1 MKFNINKL
9 LAVLAVASLGVAC
22 NKEQLQDEIPS
33 SGNGTVQVVVTIDN
47 EAVKSFS
54 DVEGIQWEV
63 GDQIK
68 YGTYISAA
76 LTAEQI
82 TNNGYTA
89 SFTFSDELIQ
99 TDRVGWFC
107 STKCHPQNDTQV
119 EFTLGVDNGNVFT
132 QDEAGKMNS
141 RYLFLHSGTGLV
153 NIVKDKVPVVT
164 MEIAGSIFRVIPYT
178 TTYNDEKILSVK
190 LSSNTKLVGT
200 VTYDRGVN
208 SYTGVTEQNGA
219 GWKAYDFVKAN
230 LGTPFSL
237 KGVTS
242 AETSKGIYFAVAATP
257 AGKPLDGYKYEVETD
272 KANYVF
278 DAMSTELAVGNNVV
292 KNVYLNLDKAT
303 SRVEG
308 ETGLL
313 KYDGAL
319 TRTTIPAAG
328 VLNHDA
334 GYWEAY
340 TSTDGGDD
348 SWTKRINAENAAFY
362 SSVKFSYADVATGKP
377 VDWISVVYGGN
388 NLCHWMV
395 TAQENTGEER
405 SVKVTATY
413 SDVKGYVIQEES
425 KTKELII
432 KQAAAGSNKKLTF
445 FGEIGDTTIDAVKV
459 ENKDLGYCA
468 IDVDGVHAEDWN
480 GNSHNEAELYG
491 SVTITP
497 YVLGT
502 GVGAGATVADWLT
515 VGYGKDSEGKINST
529 HIFVTAQDNTGD
541 ERKSL
546 VYCVYNAPEGYEF
559 EGGKR
564 KVERQFIVTQ
574 KSGLTVEAAFT
585 GFPTEAVAA
594 AGATVTGKLNLT
606 INGKNQTDV
615 AAAIST
621 YGLSLSADKGA
632 SASVDADG
640 TVTVVIPKNPYNNG
654 GITYTVS
661 LKKKDG
667 SVAAKVEIAQATG
680 EGEAVTPS
688 HTFEYTIFN
697 NKEDG
702 SKDTGFGKAAGS
714 VGDYYRIENVTI
726 DGTKY
731 NPGDDL
737 KNLVANTELM
747 AELKAK
753 IFSFGEITEEDVQVP
768 SSDPLTTDPESFV
781 ELQAWTDG
789 GAAIYFRI
797 VFLNAN
803 TTGFRRTFK
812 IITKDPAGTVTST
825 IVYFQNS

>member
-33 SGNGTVQVVVTIDN
+33 SGNGTVQVVVSIDN
-47 EAVKSFS
+47 GTRSFS
-54 DVEGIQWEV
+54 DAEGVKWEV
-63 GDQIK
+63 DDQIK
-68 YGTYISAA
+68 FAGGVKLTSEP
-76 LTAEQI
+76 LTADQI
-82 TNNGYTA
+82 TENGYKA
-89 SFTFSDELIQ
+89 SFTFDKSLIAENI
-99 TDRVGWFC
+99 TGWFY
-107 STKCHPQNDTQV
+107 STKCHPTNDTEV
-119 EFTLGVDNGNVFT
+119 EFTLGTDNGNLFT
-132 QDEAGKMNS
+132 QAEAGQMNS

-153 NIVKDKVPVVT
+153 NITKGVVPEVN
-164 MEIAGSIFRVIPYT
+164 MEIAGTIFRVIPYT
-178 TTYNDEKILSVK
+178 TTYNDEQILSVK

-200 VTYDRGVN
+200 VSYDRGAGTYRGVN
-208 SYTGVTEQNGA
+208 DINLKSYN
-219 GWKAYDFVKAN
+219 FVKAN

-237 KGVTS
+237 QGITS

-272 KANYVF
+272 KAKYVF
-278 DAMSTELAVGNNVV
+278 DAMIEKLAVRNNFV

-308 ETGLL
+308 
-313 KYDGAL
+313 
-319 TRTTIPAAG
+319 
-328 VLNHDA
+328 
-334 GYWEAY
+334 
-340 TSTDGGDD
+340 
-348 SWTKRINAENAAFY
+348 
-362 SSVKFSYADVATGKP
+362 
-377 VDWISVVYGGN
+377 
-388 NLCHWMV
+388 
-395 TAQENTGEER
+395 
-405 SVKVTATY
+405 
-413 SDVKGYVIQEES
+413 
-425 KTKELII
+425 
-432 KQAAAGSNKKLTF
+432 AGSNKPLTF
-445 FGEIGDTTIDAVKV
+445 SGGIGDTTIEAVGV
-459 ENKDLGYCA
+459 ENKSLGYCV
-468 IDVDGVHAEDWN
+468 IDVNGVHAEDWS

-559 EGGKR
+559 EGGQKEVY
-564 KVERQFIVTQ
+564 KQFIVTQ
-574 KSGLTVEAAFT
+574 KAGLTVEAAFS

-594 AGATVTGKLNLT
+594 AGATVSGKLNLV
-606 INGKNQTDV
+606 INGENQTDV
-615 AAAIST
+615 TTAIST
-621 YGLSLSADKGA
+621 YGLSLSANKGA
-632 SASVDADG
+632 SASVAADG

-688 HTFEYTIFN
+688 HTFGYTIFN
-697 NKEDG
+697 NAENG
-702 SKDTGFGKAAGS
+702 SKSTGFGNAAGS
-714 VGDYYRIENVTI
+714 VGDWYRIENVTI

-737 KNLVANTELM
+737 NNLVANTELM

-753 IFSFGEITEEDVQVP
+753 IFSFGEITKEDVQVP
-768 SSDPLTTDPESFV
+768 GSDPLTTNPESFV
-781 ELQAWTDG
+781 ELQAWTNG

-803 TTGFRRTFK
+803 TTGVRRTFK
-812 IITKDPAGTVTST
+812 IITKDPEGAVTST

>member
-33 SGNGTVQVVVTIDN
+33 SGNGTVQVVVSIDN
-47 EAVKSFS
+47 GTRSFS
-54 DVEGIQWEV
+54 DAEGVKWEV

-68 YGTYISAA
+68 YAGGVE
-76 LTAEQI
+76 LTSEPLTDEQI
-82 TNNGYTA
+82 TENGYKA
-89 SFTFSDELIQ
+89 SFTFNKSLIEA
-99 TDRVGWFC
+99 DRTGWFC
-107 STKCHPQNDTQV
+107 STKCHPTNYTEV
-119 EFTLGVDNGNVFT
+119 EFTLGTDNGNLFT
-132 QDEAGKMNS
+132 QAEAGQMNS
-141 RYLFLHSGTGLV
+141 RYLFLHSGTESV
-153 NIVKDKVPVVT
+153 SITKDVVPEVK
-164 MEIAGSIFRVIPYT
+164 MEIAGTIFRVIPYT
-178 TTYNDEKILSVK
+178 TKYNGEQILSVK
-190 LSSNTKLVGT
+190 LSSNTNLVGT
-200 VTYDRGVN
+200 VSYDRGGKT
-208 SYTGVTEQNGA
+208 YTGVTELNGGN
-219 GWKAYDFVKAN
+219 GWKSYNFVKAN

-237 KGVTS
+237 EGITS

-257 AGKPLDGYKYEVETD
+257 EDKPLDGYKYEVETD
-272 KANYVF
+272 KAKYVF
-278 DAMSTELAVGNNVV
+278 DAMSTKLAVCNNVV

-308 ETGLL
+308 
-313 KYDGAL
+313 
-319 TRTTIPAAG
+319 
-328 VLNHDA
+328 
-334 GYWEAY
+334 
-340 TSTDGGDD
+340 
-348 SWTKRINAENAAFY
+348 
-362 SSVKFSYADVATGKP
+362 
-377 VDWISVVYGGN
+377 
-388 NLCHWMV
+388 
-395 TAQENTGEER
+395 
-405 SVKVTATY
+405 
-413 SDVKGYVIQEES
+413 
-425 KTKELII
+425 
-432 KQAAAGSNKKLTF
+432 AGSNKPLTF
-445 FGEIGDTTIDAVKV
+445 FGGIGDTTIDAVKV

-468 IDVDGVHAEDWN
+468 IAVDGVHAEDWS

-497 YVLGT
+497 YVSGT
-502 GVGAGATVADWLT
+502 GVGASATVADWLT
-515 VGYGKDSEGKINST
+515 VGYGKDSEGKFNST
-529 HIFVTAQDNTGD
+529 HIFVTAQDNTGA

-564 KVERQFIVTQ
+564 QVYKQFFVTQ
-574 KSGLTVEAAFT
+574 KSGLTVEAAFS
-585 GFPTEAVAA
+585 GFPIEAVAA

-606 INGKNQTDV
+606 INGVNQTDV
-615 AAAIST
+615 AAAIRT
-621 YGLSLSADKGA
+621 YGLNLSADKGA

-661 LKKKDG
+661 LKKKGG

-688 HTFEYTIFN
+688 HTFGYKIFN
-697 NKEDG
+697 NAENG
-702 SKDTGFGKAAGS
+702 SKNTGFGNAAGS
-714 VGDYYRIENVTI
+714 VGDWYRIENVTI

-753 IFSFGEITEEDVQVP
+753 IFSFGEISAEDVQVP
-768 SSDPLTTDPESFV
+768 ASDPLTTNPESFV
-781 ELQAWTDG
+781 ELQAGENG

-803 TTGFRRTFK
+803 TTGVRRTFK
-812 IITKDPAGTVTST
+812 IITKDPEGAVTSK

>member
-33 SGNGTVQVVVTIDN
+33 SGNGTVQVVVSIDN
-47 EAVKSFS
+47 GTRSFS
-54 DVEGIQWEV
+54 DAEGVKWEV

-68 YGTYISAA
+68 YAGGVELTSEP
-76 LTAEQI
+76 LTADQI
-82 TNNGYTA
+82 TENGYKA
-89 SFTFSDELIQ
+89 SFTFDKSLIAENI
-99 TDRVGWFC
+99 TGWFY
-107 STKCHPQNDTQV
+107 STKCHPTNDTEV
-119 EFTLGVDNGNVFT
+119 EFTLGTDNGNLFT
-132 QDEAGKMNS
+132 QAEAGQMNS

-153 NIVKDKVPVVT
+153 NITKGVVPEVN
-164 MEIAGSIFRVIPYT
+164 MEIAGTIFRVIPYT
-178 TTYNDEKILSVK
+178 TTHNDEQIRSVK

-200 VTYDRGVN
+200 VSYDRDRGTYMGVN
-208 SYTGVTEQNGA
+208 DINWKSYN
-219 GWKAYDFVKAN
+219 FVKAN

-237 KGVTS
+237 EGITS

-272 KANYVF
+272 KAKYVF
-278 DAMSTELAVGNNVV
+278 DAMIEKLAVRNNFV

-308 ETGLL
+308 
-313 KYDGAL
+313 
-319 TRTTIPAAG
+319 
-328 VLNHDA
+328 
-334 GYWEAY
+334 
-340 TSTDGGDD
+340 
-348 SWTKRINAENAAFY
+348 
-362 SSVKFSYADVATGKP
+362 
-377 VDWISVVYGGN
+377 
-388 NLCHWMV
+388 
-395 TAQENTGEER
+395 
-405 SVKVTATY
+405 
-413 SDVKGYVIQEES
+413 
-425 KTKELII
+425 
-432 KQAAAGSNKKLTF
+432 AGSNKPLTF
-445 FGEIGDTTIDAVKV
+445 SGGIGDTTIEAVGV
-459 ENKDLGYCA
+459 ENKSLGYCV
-468 IDVDGVHAEDWN
+468 IDVNGVHAEDWS

-559 EGGKR
+559 EGGQKEVY
-564 KVERQFIVTQ
+564 KQFIVTQ
-574 KSGLTVEAAFT
+574 KAGLTVEAAFS

-594 AGATVTGKLNLT
+594 AGATVSGKLNLV
-606 INGKNQTDV
+606 INGENQTDV
-615 AAAIST
+615 TTAIST
-621 YGLSLSADKGA
+621 YGLSLSANKGA
-632 SASVDADG
+632 SASVAADG

-688 HTFEYTIFN
+688 HTFGYTIFN
-697 NKEDG
+697 NAENG
-702 SKDTGFGKAAGS
+702 SKSTGFGNAAGS
-714 VGDYYRIENVTI
+714 VGDWYRIENVTI

-737 KNLVANTELM
+737 NNLVANTELM

-753 IFSFGEITEEDVQVP
+753 IFSFGEITKEDVQVP
-768 SSDPLTTDPESFV
+768 GSDPLTTNPESFV
-781 ELQAWTDG
+781 ELQAWTNG

-803 TTGFRRTFK
+803 TTGVRRTFK
-812 IITKDPAGTVTST
+812 IITKDPEGAVTST

>member
-1 MKFNINKL
+1 MKFKINKL

-33 SGNGTVQVVVTIDN
+33 SGNGTVEVVVTIDN

-89 SFTFSDELIQ
+89 SFTFSDELIHA
-99 TDRVGWFC
+99 DRVGWFC
-107 STKCHPQNDTQV
+107 STKCHPQNDIQV

-153 NIVKDKVPVVT
+153 NIVKDQVPVVT

-242 AETSKGIYFAVAATP
+242 AETSKGIYLAVAATP
-257 AGKPLDGYKYEVETD
+257 ADAPLDGYKYEIETD

-278 DAMSTELAVGNNVV
+278 SAMDKTLAVGNNAV
-292 KNVYLNLDKAT
+292 KNVFLNLDKAE
-303 SRVEG
+303 RVAES
-308 ETGLL
+308 GLL
-313 KYDGAL
+313 KYGGAL
-319 TRTTIPAAG
+319 NLTSIPAAG
-328 VLNHDA
+328 CTDQDA
-334 GYWEAY
+334 GYWEAS
-340 TSTDGGDD
+340 TSTDGGTT
-348 SWTKRINAENAAFY
+348 WTKRINSENSAFY
-362 SSVKFSYADVATGKP
+362 SNVQFSYADAKTGEP
-377 VDWISVVYGGN
+377 VHWISVVYGGGD
-388 NLCHWMV
+388 LCHWRV

-405 SVKVTATY
+405 SVIVTATY
-413 SDVKGYVIQEES
+413 SDVKGYVIQEEKY

-432 KQAAAGSNKKLTF
+432 TQAAVGSNKKLTF

-459 ENKDLGYCA
+459 ENKDLGYRA
-468 IDVDGVHAEDWN
+468 IDVDGVHAEDWK

-497 YVLGT
+497 YVDRT
-502 GVGAGATVADWLT
+502 GVGASATVADWLT

-559 EGGKR
+559 EGGQKEVY
-564 KVERQFIVTQ
+564 KQFIVTQ
-574 KSGLTVEAAFT
+574 KSGLTVEAAFS

-594 AGATVTGKLNLT
+594 DGATVTGKLNLT
-606 INGKNQTDV
+606 INGENQADV
-615 AAAIST
+615 TTAIST
-621 YGLSLSADKGA
+621 YGLILSADKGA

-688 HTFEYTIFN
+688 HTFEYNIFN

-702 SKDTGFGKAAGS
+702 SKNTGFGKDAGS

-737 KNLVANTELM
+737 NNLVANTELM

-753 IFSFGEITEEDVQVP
+753 IFSFGEITKEDVQVP
-768 SSDPLTTDPESFV
+768 GSDPLTTNPESFV
-781 ELQAWTDG
+781 ELQAWTNG

-803 TTGFRRTFK
+803 TTGVRRTFK
-812 IITKDPAGTVTST
+812 IITKDPEGAVTST

>member
-99 TDRVGWFC
+99 ADRVGWFC

-153 NIVKDKVPVVT
+153 NIVKDQVPVVT

-242 AETSKGIYFAVAATP
+242 AETSKGIYLAVAATP
-257 AGKPLDGYKYEVETD
+257 SGKPLDGYKYEVETD

-278 DAMSTELAVGNNVV
+278 DAMSTPLAVGNNVV

-319 TRTTIPAAG
+319 TLNTIPAAG
-328 VLNHDA
+328 ASNLDA
-334 GYWEAY
+334 GYWQAY
-340 TSTDGGDD
+340 TSTDEG
-348 SWTKRINAENAAFY
+348 SPWTKRINAENAAFY
-362 SSVKFSYADVATGKP
+362 SSVQFSYADATTGIP
-377 VDWISVVYGGN
+377 VDWISVVYGAGD
-388 NLCHWMV
+388 LCHWMV
-395 TAQENTGEER
+395 TAKENTGKER

-413 SDVKGYVIQEES
+413 SDVKGYKIIEGS
-425 KTKELII
+425 KTKEWTFT
-432 KQAAAGSNKKLTF
+432 QTAAGGKK
-445 FGEIGDTTIDAVKV
+445 IV
-459 ENKDLGYCA
+459 EYA
-468 IDVDGVHAEDWN
+468 
-480 GNSHNEAELYG
+480 
-491 SVTITP
+491 
-497 YVLGT
+497 YVYLP
-502 GVGAGATVADWLT
+502 A
-515 VGYGKDSEGKINST
+515 S
-529 HIFVTAQDNTGD
+529 
-541 ERKSL
+541 R
-546 VYCVYNAPEGYEF
+546 EF
-559 EGGKR
+559 EGAAQNDVNVGYCLLKIDGYEKR
-564 KVERQFIVTQ
+564 DWADANSVYARSHFAYISEDHYATKNYTTDVDWLSCHYANNGTAITDCVWFVSATENNTGAPRTAYVVCVFPEDDGYQFPEPRALKITQ
-574 KSGLTVEAAFT
+574 KANTTVVAEFSE
-585 GFPTEAVAA
+585 FPTGAVVAA
-594 AGATVTGKLNLT
+594 GGTVTGKLSLT
-606 INGKNQTDV
+606 INGENQADV

-688 HTFEYTIFN
+688 HTFGYTIYN
-697 NKEDG
+697 NKADG
-702 SKDTGFGKAAGS
+702 SKDTGFGNAAGS
-714 VGDYYRIENVTI
+714 VGDWYRIENVTI

-731 NPGDDL
+731 NLGDDL

-753 IFSFGEITEEDVQVP
+753 IFSFGEITKEDVQVP

>member
-99 TDRVGWFC
+99 ADRVGWFC

-153 NIVKDKVPVVT
+153 NIVKDQVPVVT

-219 GWKAYDFVKAN
+219 GSKAYDFVKAN

-242 AETSKGIYFAVAATP
+242 AETSKGIYLAVAATP
-257 AGKPLDGYKYEVETD
+257 ADAPLDGYKYEIETD

-278 DAMSTELAVGNNVV
+278 SAMDKTLAVGNNAV
-292 KNVYLNLDKAT
+292 KNVFLNLDKAE
-303 SRVEG
+303 RVAES
-308 ETGLL
+308 GLL
-313 KYDGAL
+313 KYGGAL
-319 TRTTIPAAG
+319 NLTSIPAAG
-328 VLNHDA
+328 CTDQDA
-334 GYWEAY
+334 GYWEAS
-340 TSTDGGDD
+340 TSTDGGTT
-348 SWTKRINAENAAFY
+348 WTKRINSENSAFY
-362 SSVKFSYADVATGKP
+362 SNVQFSYADAKTGKP
-377 VDWISVVYGGN
+377 VHWISVVYGGGD
-388 NLCHWMV
+388 LCHWRV

-405 SVKVTATY
+405 SVIVTATY

-432 KQAAAGSNKKLTF
+432 TQAAAGSNKKLTF
-445 FGEIGDTTIDAVKV
+445 FGGIGDTTIEAVKV
-459 ENKDLGYCA
+459 ENKDLGFCA

-497 YVLGT
+497 YVDGT
-502 GVGAGATVADWLT
+502 GVGANATVADWLT
-515 VGYGKDSEGKINST
+515 VGYGKDSEGKFNST
-529 HIFVTAQDNTGD
+529 HIFVTAQDNTGA

-564 KVERQFIVTQ
+564 QVYKQFFVTQ
-574 KSGLTVEAAFT
+574 KSGLTVEAAFS
-585 GFPTEAVAA
+585 GFPIEAVAA
-594 AGATVTGKLNLT
+594 AGGTVTGKLNLT
-606 INGKNQTDV
+606 INGEKQADV
-615 AAAIST
+615 TTAIST
-621 YGLSLSADKGA
+621 YGLNLSADKGA

-661 LKKKDG
+661 LKKKGG

-688 HTFEYTIFN
+688 HTFGYKIFN
-697 NKEDG
+697 NAENG
-702 SKDTGFGKAAGS
+702 SKNTGFGNAAGS
-714 VGDYYRIENVTI
+714 VGDWYRIENVTI

-753 IFSFGEITEEDVQVP
+753 IFSFGEISAEDVQVP
-768 SSDPLTTDPESFV
+768 ASDPLTTNPESFV
-781 ELQAWTDG
+781 ELQAWENG

-803 TTGFRRTFK
+803 TTGVRRTFK
-812 IITKDPAGTVTST
+812 IITKDPEGAVTSK

>member
-99 TDRVGWFC
+99 ADRVGWFC

-242 AETSKGIYFAVAATP
+242 AETSKGIYLAVAATP
-257 AGKPLDGYKYEVETD
+257 SGKPLDGYKYEVETD

-278 DAMSTELAVGNNVV
+278 DAMSTPLAVGNNVV

-308 ETGLL
+308 
-313 KYDGAL
+313 
-319 TRTTIPAAG
+319 
-328 VLNHDA
+328 
-334 GYWEAY
+334 
-340 TSTDGGDD
+340 
-348 SWTKRINAENAAFY
+348 
-362 SSVKFSYADVATGKP
+362 
-377 VDWISVVYGGN
+377 
-388 NLCHWMV
+388 
-395 TAQENTGEER
+395 
-405 SVKVTATY
+405 
-413 SDVKGYVIQEES
+413 
-425 KTKELII
+425 
-432 KQAAAGSNKKLTF
+432 AGSNKPLTF
-445 FGEIGDTTIDAVKV
+445 SGGIGDTTIEAVGV
-459 ENKDLGYCA
+459 ENKDLGICA

-497 YVLGT
+497 YVDGT
-502 GVGAGATVADWLT
+502 GVGANATVADWLT
-515 VGYGKDSEGKINST
+515 VGYGKDSEGKLNST
-529 HIFVTAQDNTGD
+529 HIFVTAQDNTGA

-564 KVERQFIVTQ
+564 QVYKRFFVTQ
-574 KSGLTVEAAFT
+574 KSGLTVEAAFS
-585 GFPTEAVAA
+585 GFPIEAVAA

-606 INGKNQTDV
+606 INGVNQTDV
-615 AAAIST
+615 AAAIRT
-621 YGLSLSADKGA
+621 YGLNLSADKGA

-640 TVTVVIPKNPYNNG
+640 TVTVVIPENPYNNG

-661 LKKKDG
+661 LKKKDD

-688 HTFEYTIFN
+688 HTFEYIIFN

-702 SKDTGFGKAAGS
+702 SKDTGFGNAAGS
-714 VGDYYRIENVTI
+714 VGDWYRIENVTI

-731 NPGDDL
+731 NPGNDL

-753 IFSFGEITEEDVQVP
+753 IFSFGEITKEDVQVP
-768 SSDPLTTDPESFV
+768 GSDPLTTNPESFV

-797 VFLNAN
+797 VFLNEN
-803 TTGFRRTFK
+803 TTGVRRTFK

>member
-1 MKFNINKL
+1 MRL
-9 LAVLAVASLGVAC
+9 TS
-22 NKEQLQDEIPS
+22 EP
-33 SGNGTVQVVVTIDN
+33 
-47 EAVKSFS
+47 
-54 DVEGIQWEV
+54 
-63 GDQIK
+63 
-68 YGTYISAA
+68 

-82 TNNGYTA
+82 TENGYKA
-89 SFTFSDELIQ
+89 SFTFAESLIAENR
-99 TDRVGWFC
+99 TGWFY
-107 STKCHPQNDTQV
+107 SAKCHPTNDTEV
-119 EFTLGVDNGNVFT
+119 EFTLGTDNGNLFT
-132 QDEAGKMNS
+132 QAEAGQMNS
-141 RYLFLHSGTGLV
+141 RYLFLHSGTGLI
-153 NIVKDKVPVVT
+153 NIKKGVVPEVK

-178 TTYNDEKILSVK
+178 ETYNDEKILSVK
-190 LSSNTKLVGT
+190 LSSNTNLVGT
-200 VTYDRGVN
+200 VSYNRGN
-208 SYTGVTEQNGA
+208 QTYTGVTELNGGN
-219 GWKAYDFVKAN
+219 GWKSYNFVKAN

-237 KGVTS
+237 EGITS
-242 AETSKGIYFAVAATP
+242 AETSKGIYFAVAATS
-257 AGKPLDGYKYEVETD
+257 AGEDLDGYQYEVETD

-278 DAMSTELAVGNNVV
+278 DAMSTKLAVGNNVV
-292 KNVYLNLDKAT
+292 KNVYLNLDNAA
-303 SRVEG
+303 RVTES
-308 ETGLL
+308 GLL
-313 KYDGAL
+313 KYSGAL
-319 TRTTIPAAG
+319 NDLITIPSDG
-328 VLNHDA
+328 CSDFDA
-334 GYWEAY
+334 GYWQAS
-340 TSTDGGDD
+340 TSTDGGAP
-348 SWTKRINAENAAFY
+348 WTVRNNAENAAFY
-362 SSVKFSYADVATGKP
+362 SSVQFSYADATTGKP
-377 VDWISVVYGGN
+377 VDWISVVYGGSD
-388 NLCHWMV
+388 LCHWRV

-445 FGEIGDTTIDAVKV
+445 FGGIGDTTIDAVKV
-459 ENKDLGYCA
+459 ENKDLGYCV
-468 IDVDGVHAEDWN
+468 IDVDGVHAEDWS

-497 YVLGT
+497 YVFGT

-515 VGYGKDSEGKINST
+515 VGYGKDSEGKFNST
-529 HIFVTAQDNTGD
+529 HIFVTAQDNTGA

-559 EGGKR
+559 EDGKR
-564 KVERQFIVTQ
+564 QVYKQFIVTQ

-621 YGLSLSADKGA
+621 YGLILSADKGA
-632 SASVDADG
+632 SASVAADG
-640 TVTVVIPKNPYNNG
+640 TVTVEIPENPYNNG

-661 LKKKDG
+661 LKKNDG

-697 NKEDG
+697 NVPDG
-702 SKDTGFGKAAGS
+702 SKDRGFGKAAGS

-747 AELKAK
+747 SELKAK
-753 IFSFGEITEEDVQVP
+753 IFSFGEITAEDVQVP
-768 SSDPLTTDPESFV
+768 GTDPLTTDPESFV
-781 ELQAWTDG
+781 ELQASTDG

-797 VFLNAN
+797 VFLNEN
-803 TTGFRRTFK
+803 TTGARRTFK
-812 IITKDPAGTVTST
+812 IITKDHEGAVTST

>member
-9 LAVLAVASLGVAC
+9 IAVLAVASLGVAC

-99 TDRVGWFC
+99 AVRVGWFC

-153 NIVKDKVPVVT
+153 NIVKDQVPVVT

-278 DAMSTELAVGNNVV
+278 DAMSSTKLVVGNNVV

-319 TRTTIPAAG
+319 TLNTIPAAG
-328 VLNHDA
+328 ASNLDA
-334 GYWEAY
+334 GYWQAY
-340 TSTDGGDD
+340 TSTDEG
-348 SWTKRINAENAAFY
+348 SPWTKRINAENAAFY
-362 SSVKFSYADVATGKP
+362 SSVQFSYADATTGKP
-377 VDWISVVYGGN
+377 VDWISVVYGAGD
-388 NLCHWMV
+388 LCHWMV

-413 SDVKGYVIQEES
+413 SDVKGYKIIEGS
-425 KTKELII
+425 KTKEWTFT
-432 KQAAAGSNKKLTF
+432 QTAAGGKK
-445 FGEIGDTTIDAVKV
+445 IV
-459 ENKDLGYCA
+459 EYESVDL
-468 IDVDGVHAEDWN
+468 
-480 GNSHNEAELYG
+480 
-491 SVTITP
+491 P
-497 YVLGT
+497 
-502 GVGAGATVADWLT
+502 
-515 VGYGKDSEGKINST
+515 DS
-529 HIFVTAQDNTGD
+529 
-541 ERKSL
+541 R
-546 VYCVYNAPEGYEF
+546 EF
-559 EGGKR
+559 EGAAQNNVDVGYCLLKIDGLVNR
-564 KVERQFIVTQ
+564 EWDEENSVYACSHFECISEAKYDAKDYTTDVDWLSCQYKKNGTVISDCRWLVSATENTTGAPRTAYVVCVFPEDDGYQFPEPRALKITQ
-574 KSGLTVEAAFT
+574 KANTTVVAEFS
-585 GFPTEAVAA
+585 GFPTGAVKA
-594 AGATVTGKLNLT
+594 AGGTVTGKLSLT
-606 INGKNQTDV
+606 INGENQTDV
-615 AAAIST
+615 TTAIST

-640 TVTVVIPKNPYNNG
+640 TVTVEIPENKYKNG
-654 GITYTVS
+654 GVTYTVS
-661 LKKKDG
+661 LKKNDG
-667 SVAAKVEIAQATG
+667 TVAASFVITQEEGTVEVTTVKYTYTLTKNNGNASGAIWGMNVNAKNGDDFTITDVKLNDQPVTLDEVSAAAVLAQAIKCLP
-680 EGEAVTPS
+680 EKP
-688 HTFEYTIFN
+688 
-697 NKEDG
+697 
-702 SKDTGFGKAAGS
+702 AAGYDGYT
-714 VGDYYRIENVTI
+714 VIDNGQIYINVVNFSGSTLNAGVATTDSSNKYI
-726 DGTKY
+726 TKLVWYDSDGTEAG
-731 NPGDDL
+731 NWF
-737 KNLVANTELM
+737 
-747 AELKAK
+747 
-753 IFSFGEITEEDVQVP
+753 IFVP
-768 SSDPLTTDPESFV
+768 
-781 ELQAWTDG
+781 
-789 GAAIYFRI
+789 
-797 VFLNAN
+797 
-803 TTGFRRTFK
+803 
-812 IITKDPAGTVTST
+812 
-825 IVYFQNS
+825 

>member
-1 MKFNINKL
+1 MRL
-9 LAVLAVASLGVAC
+9 TS
-22 NKEQLQDEIPS
+22 EP
-33 SGNGTVQVVVTIDN
+33 
-47 EAVKSFS
+47 
-54 DVEGIQWEV
+54 
-63 GDQIK
+63 
-68 YGTYISAA
+68 

-82 TNNGYTA
+82 TENGYKA
-89 SFTFSDELIQ
+89 SFTFAESLIAENR
-99 TDRVGWFC
+99 TGWFY
-107 STKCHPQNDTQV
+107 SAKCHPTNDTEV
-119 EFTLGVDNGNVFT
+119 EFTLGTDNGNLFT
-132 QDEAGKMNS
+132 QAEAGQMNS
-141 RYLFLHSGTGLV
+141 RYLFLHSGTGLI
-153 NIVKDKVPVVT
+153 NIKKGVVPEVK

-178 TTYNDEKILSVK
+178 ETYNDEKILSVK
-190 LSSNTKLVGT
+190 LSSNTNLVGT
-200 VTYDRGVN
+200 VSYNRGN
-208 SYTGVTEQNGA
+208 QTYTGVTELNGGN
-219 GWKAYDFVKAN
+219 GWKSYNFVKAN

-237 KGVTS
+237 EGITS
-242 AETSKGIYFAVAATP
+242 AETSKGIYFAVAATS
-257 AGKPLDGYKYEVETD
+257 AGEDLDGYQYEVETD

-292 KNVYLNLDKAT
+292 KNVYLNLDKAV
-303 SRVEG
+303 R
-308 ETGLL
+308 ETESGLL
-313 KYDGAL
+313 KYSGAL
-319 TRTTIPAAG
+319 NLSTIPSDG
-328 VLNHDA
+328 CNDLDA
-334 GYWEAY
+334 GYWQAS
-340 TSTDGGDD
+340 TSTDGGAP
-348 SWTKRINAENAAFY
+348 WTVRNNAENAAFY
-362 SSVKFSYADVATGKP
+362 SSVQFSYADATTGKP
-377 VDWISVVYGGN
+377 VDWISVVYGGSD
-388 NLCHWMV
+388 LCHWRV

-445 FGEIGDTTIDAVKV
+445 FGGIGDTTIDAVGV
-459 ENKDLGYCA
+459 ENKSLGYCV
-468 IDVDGVHAEDWN
+468 IDVNGVHAEDWS

-497 YVLGT
+497 YVFGT

-515 VGYGKDSEGKINST
+515 VGYGKDSEGKFNTT
-529 HIFVTAQDNTGD
+529 HILVTAQDNTGA

-546 VYCVYNAPEGYEF
+546 VYCVYKAPEGYEF
-559 EGGKR
+559 EGGQKEVY
-564 KVERQFIVTQ
+564 KQFIVTQ
-574 KSGLTVEAAFT
+574 KAGLTVEAAFS

-594 AGATVTGKLNLT
+594 AGGTVTGKLNLT
-606 INGKNQTDV
+606 INGEKQADV

-640 TVTVVIPKNPYNNG
+640 TVTVVIPENPYNNG

-661 LKKKDG
+661 LKKKDD

-688 HTFEYTIFN
+688 HTFGYTIFN
-697 NKEDG
+697 NDPDG
-702 SKDTGFGKAAGS
+702 SKDRGFGKAAGS

-731 NPGDDL
+731 NPGNDL

-747 AELKAK
+747 SELKAK
-753 IFSFGEITEEDVQVP
+753 IFSFGEITTEDVQVP
-768 SSDPLTTDPESFV
+768 GTDPLTTNPESFV

-803 TTGFRRTFK
+803 TTGVRRTFK
-812 IITKDPAGTVTST
+812 IITKDPEGAVTST